1 MLQNPQF
8 FTSTR
13 SPNKIFLKFL
23 IIIKIL
29 KYNTLYYKIL
39 KYNTLY
45 IKKYFN
51 HLQYILIYNSQ
62 GGVKFSTGGDS
73 LRRKSILKW

>member
-1 MLQNPQF
+1 M
-8 FTSTR
+8 
-13 SPNKIFLKFL
+13 
-23 IIIKIL
+23 
-29 KYNTLYYKIL
+29 YKIY
-39 KYNTLY
+39 KNNTLY

-73 LRRKSILKW
+73 LKKIIEIEIKIKIYFKMISPRAQGC